1 MTNNAELRAQLNEE
15 LGYYPAS
22 LDPGFIAEARRASAE
37 QAERLT
43 RYDRK
48 YGPGGS
54 HVNQF
59 GHLKSAVRNTK
70 S

>member
-1 MTNNAELRAQLNEE
+1 MTSNARLRAQLNEE

-22 LDPGFIAEARRASAE
+22 LDPRFIADALRASAE
-37 QAERLT
+37 QAKRLT

-59 GHLKSAVRNTK
+59 GHLKSVVRNAK